1 MKRAEIEDH
10 DEDSDDSDE
19 SNGDLEQHDI
29 NRLTIQS
36 LCEAYKPKGE
46 ITVHKINFKIDWK
59 SFNQFHN

>member
-1 MKRAEIEDH
+1 MMKKAEIEDH
-10 DEDSDDSDE
+10 DDDRDESDE
-19 SNGDLEQHDI
+19 DFEQLDI

-59 SFNQFHN
+59 SFNQFHT

>member
-1 MKRAEIEDH
+1 MKKAEIENE
-10 DEDSDDSDE
+10 EDSDKSDE
-19 SNGDLEQHDI
+19 NFEQHDI